1 MGSYFFT
8 VPKISVMVEE
18 ADESQY
24 WLEVIND
31 ANIKCDSQELYRL
44 LLEAEEILKIVST
57 ARSNSSK

>member
-1 MGSYFFT
+1 
-8 VPKISVMVEE
+8 MVEE